1 MEMEYCDKIL
11 SMENNFG
18 NWLLDELK
26 LHKMNQSEL
35 ARLAGLG
42 SGTISNIMNGE
53 KRVGPD
59 TATAI
64 AHVLRL
70 PPDLV
75 FEKAGILP
83 PKPGNLSEEQQ
94 QVIHLVTQVDDNKTL
109 RMISALLAQALDEK
123 SREKNPRR

>member
-1 MEMEYCDKIL
+1 MF
-11 SMENNFG
+11 SMERFSD
-18 NWLLDELK
+18 WLLRELK
-26 LHKMNQSEL
+26 DRDMSQSDL
-35 ARLAGLG
+35 STVAGLG
-42 SGTISNIMNGE
+42 RGTISNIMNGT
-53 KRVGPD
+53 RNVGQE
-59 TATAI
+59 TLVKI
-64 AHVLRL
+64 ASALHL

-109 RMISALLAQALDEK
+109 RMISAMLEQALDEK